1 MAVLHARTI
10 GNCCSTSDRGKGGH
24 SSRRSNENK
33 RSRNVEYEDDA
44 ARNDSSQNRPVG
56 AERRAAVVHRR
67 PREIQEARVPLNGGD
82 TIIRSRCFAFHDGL
96 FSSSTSP
103 ALSKSFLLHPEGFV
117 AKGKEEE
124 DDGLRDTRRASLWP
138 KREGTLN
145 VTRERR
151 VSVCLA

>member
-1 MAVLHARTI
+1 M
-10 GNCCSTSDRGKGGH
+10 
-24 SSRRSNENK
+24 
-33 RSRNVEYEDDA
+33 
-44 ARNDSSQNRPVG
+44 
-56 AERRAAVVHRR
+56 
-67 PREIQEARVPLNGGD
+67 PLNDGD
-82 TIIRSRCFAFHDGL
+82 TIIRSRCFAFHGGL

-124 DDGLRDTRRASLWP
+124 DDDGLRDTRRASLWP